1 MDNKQLSNTKLPTF
15 ALLTDFGFD
24 FAVASMK
31 GLILKD
37 FPNVQVVD
45 IDHNV
50 KHFSVLSG
58 AFVINKVYE
67 YFPKGTIF
75 ICIVDPGVGSKREPV
90 YLDLGDYKFV
100 GPNNGLFHYIIESN
114 KNTIKSFVIRPDFK
128 PNSSNTFHGRD
139 LFTPAAIE
147 IAKYNLSILDSV
159 DVNTLITL
167 PVLNSKNSVITYID
181 GFGNIKTNISAD
193 RNLKTESFLRLNI
206 NSSTHRV
213 RVGSTF
219 SDVMSGELLCY
230 QGSNGTLEIA
240 ANLASAAEILK
251 VKVGDRVSITE

>member
-1 MDNKQLSNTKLPTF
+1 MEKKNLLKTDSPTF

-37 FPNVQVVD
+37 FPNAQLVD
-45 IDHNV
+45 IDHNI
-50 KHFSVLSG
+50 KHFSILSG
-58 AFVINKVYE
+58 AFVINKVYK
-67 YFPKGTIF
+67 YFPQNTIF
-75 ICIVDPGVGSKREPV
+75 ICIIDPGVGSKREPI
-90 YLDLGDYKFV
+90 YLDLGDYKFI
-100 GPNNGLFHYIIESN
+100 GPNNGLFHYILEGDEA
-114 KNTIKSFVIRPDFK
+114 TPKSFVIKSDFK

-147 IAKYNLSILDSV
+147 IAKGNLDILYPIDTKILV
-159 DVNTLITL
+159 RLLDLK
-167 PVLNSKNSVITYID
+167 SKNSVVTYVD

-193 RNLKTESFLRLNI
+193 INLKTKSFLKLNI
-206 NSSTHRV
+206 NSSTHQV

-240 ANLASAAEILK
+240 ANLTSAAEILK
-251 VKVGDRVSITE
+251 VKVGDRVSVAE